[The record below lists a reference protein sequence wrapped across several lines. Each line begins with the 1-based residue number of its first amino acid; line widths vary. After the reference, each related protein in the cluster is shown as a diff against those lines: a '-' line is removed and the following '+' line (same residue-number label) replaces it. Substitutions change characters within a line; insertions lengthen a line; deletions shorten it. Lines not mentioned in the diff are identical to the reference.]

1 LESDFTM
8 TIRPVTPRYW
18 VGLALVSAA
27 VGGMAQAQTAPE
39 AATAVVQTEGGE
51 GGEAGAVAGVDA
63 ATAYLVRIAI
73 VEGHLNAAANLYTK
87 GMVDEAI
94 GLSYHPEAEM
104 MDDVRAGLAANGA
117 ADFSP
122 QMQAFSSVM
131 EAGGDP
137 ATALAAF
144 KGAAATAMGAPD
156 ATMRFTVALAVL
168 KAAAA
173 EYAGSIDGGQV
184 VDVMAYHEAEAFV
197 GVARD
202 LLTPLA
208 GDADLSKL
216 VVRAQAAMDPAAA
229 AFSMDGAQF
238 VANDPAILLA
248 VAARV
253 ELLSSQVR

>member
-1 LESDFTM
+1 M
-8 TIRPVTPRYW
+8 KIRTVTPRYW
-18 VGLALVSAA
+18 VGLALMSAA

-63 ATAYLVRIAI
+63 PTAYVVRIAI
-73 VEGHLNAAANLYTK
+73 VEGHLDAAANLYAK

-144 KGAAATAMGAPD
+144 KDAATAAMGAPD
-156 ATMRFTVALAVL
+156 AKMRFTVALAVL
-168 KAAAA
+168 RAAAA
-173 EYAGSIDGGQV
+173 EYAGSIEGGAV

-202 LLTPLA
+202 LLTPLVA
-208 GDADLSKL
+208 DADLGTL
-216 VVRAQAAMDPAAA
+216 AGRAQSAMDPAAA
-229 AFSMDGAQF
+229 AFGRDGTAF
-238 VANDPAILLA
+238 AANDPAILLA